1 VICHARP
8 VLAVAGLLLAPA
20 AHAHSPFPGLKG
32 LYVGFIHPLTQPAQ
46 VMLIVALG
54 IFIAARSGGLRGAA
68 AGALVMAALVGL
80 AVGTLFG
87 AALDYGAALAMAVI
101 AGAVGSL
108 YPGRIHAWLVVAYAL
123 GGGLLLGLACVPD
136 PGRWR
141 EVVITSLGSWLGI
154 GYFSV
159 LAIGGLV
166 ALLGRWPG
174 TVTRVGVRVAAAW
187 LVAMASMYAAF
198 LWLAVPGA

>member
-1 VICHARP
+1 MP
-8 VLAVAGLLLAPA
+8 
-20 AHAHSPFPGLKG
+20 
-32 LYVGFIHPLTQPAQ
+32 T
-46 VMLIVALG
+46 LG
-54 IFIAARSGGLRGAA
+54 IATGPTSA
-68 AGALVMAALVGL
+68 
-80 AVGTLFG
+80 
-87 AALDYGAALAMAVI
+87 
-101 AGAVGSL
+101 SL

-123 GGGLLLGLACVPD
+123 CGGLLLGLACVPD